1 MFELTQQDSNTEAK
15 LSDISAALSVSLQQD
30 CSCPLAVQQ
39 SFFSCVGTED
49 SQTTV
54 FLAEISYIAFPG
66 AVDVSSLLTAWVD
79 STPAIT
85 VASTQLQVDTA
96 CPVQSNS
103 SDGLSCAPTS
113 TSAPTVDSAVSPNI
127 ALYVLIAIDFVFV
140 ITLALV
146 VLLLFIICLR
156 LKKKKP

>member
-1 MFELTQQDSNTEAK
+1 M
-15 LSDISAALSVSLQQD
+15 
-30 CSCPLAVQQ
+30 QQ
-39 SFFSCVGTED
+39 SFFSCVGTKG
-49 SQTTV
+49 SHTAV

-96 CPVQSNS
+96 CLVQSNS
-103 SDGLSCAPTS
+103 SDGPSCAPTS
-113 TSAPTVDSAVSPNI
+113 TSAPTVDSTVSPNI